1 VTVATWLAIAV
12 LGPGALAVFAWFLHD
27 VGRVLGPRR
36 DKPARQY
43 RSNSPGD
50 GASGGVPR

>member
-36 DKPARQY
+36 DRPARRGGSQ
-43 RSNSPGD
+43 D
-50 GASGGVPR
+50 GVA

>member
-1 VTVATWLAIAV
+1 MTVATWLAIAV

-36 DKPARQY
+36 DSQY
-43 RSNSPGD
+43 RSNSPGA